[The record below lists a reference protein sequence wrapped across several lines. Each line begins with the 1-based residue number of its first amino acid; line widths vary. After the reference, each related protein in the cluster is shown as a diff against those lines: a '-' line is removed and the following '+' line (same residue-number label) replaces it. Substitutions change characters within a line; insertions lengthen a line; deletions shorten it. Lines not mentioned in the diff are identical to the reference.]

1 MQGMVAG
8 VSLQEGKV
16 TNMAAKAVKQD
27 YPKRHDGRDWEEL
40 RQIEAKVGVIPRAD
54 GSAMFRIGH
63 TVAYAA
69 VYGPRDLYPKFM
81 QNPESGLL
89 RCRYNM
95 MPFSGHG
102 ERVRPGGGRRSQEI
116 SMLMNKA
123 LMPVL
128 DLKEYPN
135 SVVDVFVELPETDA
149 GTRCAA
155 ITAAA
160 MALADAGLLMK
171 DLVVALSMGHYN
183 GKIMADIDGYED
195 CDIGISDIPIAY
207 IPNLD
212 KFSLLQL
219 DGEVPKEDLAKILA
233 LAKKKAMDIYKV
245 QQQALKAKFSA
256 DNHEKVKS

>member
-1 MQGMVAG
+1 
-8 VSLQEGKV
+8 
-16 TNMAAKAVKQD
+16 MAAKAVKQA
-27 YPKRHDGRDWEEL
+27 YPKRHDGRAWDEL
-40 RQIEAKVGVIPRAD
+40 RQIEAKAGIIPRAD

-69 VYGPRDLYPKFM
+69 VYGPRELHPKFM
-81 QNPESGLL
+81 QNPETGIL

-116 SMLMNKA
+116 SMLISKA
-123 LMPVL
+123 LLPVL

-135 SVVDVFVELPETDA
+135 AVVDVFVELPETDA

-171 DLVVALSMGHYN
+171 DLVAALSMGHYE
-183 GKIMADIDGYED
+183 GRIMADIDGYED
-195 CDIGISDIPIAY
+195 CEIGISDIPVAY
-207 IPNLD
+207 IPSMD

-219 DGEVPKEDLAKILA
+219 DGEVSKDDLKNVLE
-233 LAKKKAMDIYKV
+233 LAKKKALEIYRV
-245 QQQALKAKFSA
+245 QQEALKAKF
-256 DNHEKVKS
+256 ELTGKVRS

>member
-1 MQGMVAG
+1 
-8 VSLQEGKV
+8 
-16 TNMAAKAVKQD
+16 MAAKAVKQE
-27 YPKRHDGRDWEEL
+27 YTKRHDGRGWEDL
-40 RQIEAKVGVIPRAD
+40 RPMEAKVGIIPKAD

-69 VYGPRDLYPKFM
+69 VYGPRDLHPKFM
-81 QNPESGLL
+81 QNPQSAIL

-102 ERVRPGGGRRSQEI
+102 DRVRPGTSRRSQEI
-116 SMLMNKA
+116 SMLTSKA
-123 LMPVL
+123 LLPVL

-149 GTRCAA
+149 GTRCAG

-171 DLVVALSMGHYN
+171 DLVVSLSMGHYN
-183 GKIMADIDGYED
+183 GKIMADIDGHED
-195 CDIGISDIPIAY
+195 CDVGISDIPVAY
-207 IPNLD
+207 IPTLD

-219 DGEVPKEDLAKILA
+219 DGEVPKEDLIKLLA
-233 LAKKKAMDIYKV
+233 LSKKKALEIYKV
-245 QQQALKAKFSA
+245 QQQALKAKFA
-256 DNHEKVKS
+256 EVKA

>member
-1 MQGMVAG
+1 
-8 VSLQEGKV
+8 
-16 TNMAAKAVKQD
+16 MAAKAVKQA

-40 RQIEAKVGVIPRAD
+40 RPMAGKVGIIPRAD
-54 GSAMFRIGH
+54 GSAMFRMGH

-69 VYGPRDLYPKFM
+69 VYGPRELHPKFK
-81 QNPESGLL
+81 QDPETGIL

-116 SMLMNKA
+116 SMLIAKS
-123 LMPVL
+123 LLPVL

-135 SVVDVFVELPETDA
+135 AVIDVFIELPETDA

-155 ITAAA
+155 ICAAA
-160 MALADAGLLMK
+160 MALADAGLIMK
-171 DLVVALSMGHYN
+171 DLVVALSMGHYE

-195 CDIGISDIPIAY
+195 CEVGISDIPIAY
-207 IPNLD
+207 IPSMD

-219 DGEVPKEDLAKILA
+219 DGEVPKEDLKKVLEIAKQ
-233 LAKKKAMDIYKV
+233 KAMEIYKV
-245 QQQALKAKFSA
+245 QQEALKAKFA
-256 DNHEKVKS
+256 PEEHKKVRA

>member
-1 MQGMVAG
+1 
-8 VSLQEGKV
+8 
-16 TNMAAKAVKQD
+16 MAAKAVKQA
-27 YPKRHDGRDWEEL
+27 YPKRHDGRGWEEL
-40 RQIEAKVGVIPRAD
+40 RPISGKVGIIPRAD

-69 VYGPRDLYPKFM
+69 VYGPRELHPRFM
-81 QNPESGLL
+81 QNPETGIL

-116 SMLMNKA
+116 SMLISKA

-135 SVVDVFVELPETDA
+135 AVIDVFIELPETDA

-155 ITAAA
+155 ICAAA
-160 MALADAGLLMK
+160 MALADAGLMMK
-171 DLVVALSMGHYN
+171 DLVVALSMGHYE
-183 GKIMADIDGYED
+183 GRIMADIDGHED
-195 CDIGISDIPIAY
+195 CEIGISDIPVAY
-207 IPNLD
+207 IPSMD

-219 DGEVPKEDLAKILA
+219 DGEVPKEDLKKVLEIAKQ
-233 LAKKKAMDIYKV
+233 KAMEIYKV
-245 QQQALKAKFSA
+245 QQDALKAKFA
-256 DNHEKVKS
+256 AENHEHKKVRA

>member
-1 MQGMVAG
+1 MV
-8 VSLQEGKV
+8 K
-16 TNMAAKAVKQD
+16 MAAKAVKQA

-40 RQIEAKVGVIPRAD
+40 RPLAAKVGIIPRAD

-69 VYGPRDLYPKFM
+69 VYGPRELHPKFM
-81 QNPESGLL
+81 QNPETGIL

-116 SMLMNKA
+116 SMLISKA
-123 LMPVL
+123 LLPVL

-135 SVVDVFVELPETDA
+135 AVVDIFMELPETDA

-155 ITAAA
+155 ICAAS

-171 DLVVALSMGHYN
+171 DLVVALSMGHYE
-183 GKIMADIDGYED
+183 GRILADIDGHED
-195 CDIGISDIPIAY
+195 CEIGISDIPVAY
-207 IPNLD
+207 IPSID

-219 DGEVPKEDLAKILA
+219 DGEVPKEDLAKVLKI
-233 LAKKKAMDIYKV
+233 AKEKAMEIYKV
-245 QQQALKAKFSA
+245 QQEALKAKFAPES
-256 DNHEKVKS
+256 HKKVKE

>member
-1 MQGMVAG
+1 
-8 VSLQEGKV
+8 
-16 TNMAAKAVKQD
+16 MAAKAVKQE
-27 YPKRHDGRDWEEL
+27 YPKRQDGRDWEEM
-40 RQIEAKVGVIPRAD
+40 RPIEGKVGIIPRAD

-69 VYGPRDLYPKFM
+69 VYGPRDLFPKFM
-81 QNPESGLL
+81 QNPETGIL

-123 LMPVL
+123 LLPVL
-128 DLKEYPN
+128 DLKESPN
-135 SVVDVFVELPETDA
+135 TVVDVFIELPETDA

-155 ITAAA
+155 ITAAS
-160 MALADAGLLMK
+160 MALADAGLAMK
-171 DLVVALSMGHYN
+171 DMVASLSMGHYN

-195 CDIGISDIPIAY
+195 CDVGISDIPVAY
-207 IPNLD
+207 IPSLD

-219 DGEVPKEDLAKILA
+219 DGEVPKEDLIKLLN
-233 LAKKKAMDIYKV
+233 LAKKKAMEIYKV
-245 QQQALKAKFSA
+245 QQQALKAKFFA
-256 DNHEKVKS
+256 EDHQHKKVKQ

>member
-1 MQGMVAG
+1 MV
-8 VSLQEGKV
+8 K
-16 TNMAAKAVKQD
+16 MAAKAVKQA
-27 YPKRHDGRDWEEL
+27 YPKRHDGREWEEL
-40 RQIEAKVGVIPRAD
+40 RPMEGKVGIIPRAD

-63 TVAYAA
+63 TVAYAS
-69 VYGPRDLYPKFM
+69 VYGPRELHPKFM
-81 QNPESGLL
+81 QNPETGIL

-116 SMLMNKA
+116 SMLIKNA
-123 LMPVL
+123 LLPVL

-135 SVVDVFVELPETDA
+135 AVVDVFVELPETDA

-171 DLVVALSMGHYN
+171 DLVVALSMGHYE
-183 GKIMADIDGYED
+183 GKIMADIDGHED
-195 CDIGISDIPIAY
+195 CEIGISDIPVAY
-207 IPNLD
+207 IPTMD

-219 DGEVPKEDLAKILA
+219 DGEVPKDDMKKVME
-233 LAKKKAMDIYKV
+233 LAKKKAMEIYKV
-245 QQQALKAKFSA
+245 QKEALKARFEPA
-256 DNHEKVKS
+256 GKVK